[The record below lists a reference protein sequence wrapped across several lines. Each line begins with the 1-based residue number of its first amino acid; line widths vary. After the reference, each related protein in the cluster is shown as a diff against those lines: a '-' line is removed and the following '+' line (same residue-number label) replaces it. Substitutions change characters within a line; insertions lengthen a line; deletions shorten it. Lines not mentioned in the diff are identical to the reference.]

1 MMMIDL
7 VKQFKQQKSQI
18 RMNNKLILIVEDEED
33 ILELLEYTLQKEG
46 YETIGFLTIDNNV
59 RKVLDEEQ
67 IDLILMDRNLP
78 GIEGTTFISEI
89 KQQGYANPV
98 IYVTAKD
105 KDEDIIDGFDN
116 HADDYITKPFNI
128 KELCARIKAVIKRS
142 SKEVDVLKVKDIIYK
157 SSNKK
162 FYIDNEEIELTHLEH
177 DLLLEFIKNKD
188 ILLSR
193 EHLLNSVWQDSFE
206 KKEKTVNVAIKR
218 LKAKIDPDAKKEYIR
233 SIRGEGYIFC

>member
-1 MMMIDL
+1 M
-7 VKQFKQQKSQI
+7 
-18 RMNNKLILIVEDEED
+18 MNNKLILIIEDEED

-46 YETIGFLTIDNNV
+46 YETIGFLNVNNNV
-59 RKVLDEEQ
+59 RKVLNEEQ

-78 GIEGTTFISEI
+78 GIEGTSFINEI
-89 KQQGYANPV
+89 KQQGFSNPV

-105 KDEDIIDGFDN
+105 KDEDIISGFDN

-142 SKEVDVLKVKDIIYK
+142 SKDIEVLKVKDIVYT

-162 FYIDNEEIELTHLEH
+162 FYIDNIELNLTHLEH

-193 EHLLNSVWQDSFE
+193 EHLLTSVWQDSFE

-218 LKAKIDPDAKKEYIR
+218 LKSKIDPNAKKDYIR
-233 SIRGEGYIFC
+233 SIRGEGYIFCSKFINFFLEPIFQYF

>member
-1 MMMIDL
+1 
-7 VKQFKQQKSQI
+7 
-18 RMNNKLILIVEDEED
+18 MNNKLILIVEDEED

-46 YETIGFLTIDNNV
+46 YETIGFLTIDKNV
-59 RKVLDEEQ
+59 KKVLDEEK

-78 GIEGTTFISEI
+78 GIEGTEFINEI
-89 KQQGYANPV
+89 KKQGYSNPV

-105 KDEDIIDGFDN
+105 NDEDIIEGFDSY
-116 HADDYITKPFNI
+116 ADDYITKPFNL

-142 SKEVDVLKVKDIIYK
+142 SKEVDILKIKDIVYK

-162 FYIDNEEIELTHLEH
+162 FYINEQEIELTHLEH
-177 DLLLEFIKNKD
+177 DLFLEFIKNKD
-188 ILLSR
+188 ILMTR
-193 EHLLNSVWQDSFE
+193 EHLLNSVWEDSFE

-218 LKAKIDPDAKKEYIR
+218 LKAKIDPDGKKDYIR

>member
-1 MMMIDL
+1 M
-7 VKQFKQQKSQI
+7 
-18 RMNNKLILIVEDEED
+18 MNNKLILIIEDEED

-46 YETIGFLTIDNNV
+46 YETIGFLNVNNNV
-59 RKVLDEEQ
+59 RKVLNEEQ

-78 GIEGTTFISEI
+78 GIEGTSFINEI
-89 KQQGYANPV
+89 KQQGFSNPV

-105 KDEDIIDGFDN
+105 KDEDIISGFDN

-142 SKEVDVLKVKDIIYK
+142 SKDIEVLKVKDIVYT

-162 FYIDNEEIELTHLEH
+162 FYIDNIELNLTHLEH

-218 LKAKIDPDAKKEYIR
+218 LKAKIDPDGTKNYIH
-233 SIRGEGYIFC
+233 SVRGEGYIFC

>member
-1 MMMIDL
+1 M
-7 VKQFKQQKSQI
+7 S
-18 RMNNKLILIVEDEED
+18 NKLILIVEDEED

-46 YETIGFLTIDNNV
+46 YETIGFLTVDKNV
-59 RKVLDEEQ
+59 RNVLDEEN

-78 GIEGTTFISEI
+78 EIEGTTFINEI
-89 KQQGYANPV
+89 RKQGYSNPV

-105 KDEDIIDGFDN
+105 NDDDILQGFDS
-116 HADDYITKPFNI
+116 HADDYITKPFNL
-128 KELCARIKAVIKRS
+128 KELCARVKAVIKRS
-142 SKEVDVLKVKDIIYK
+142 SKELDVLKVKDIVYK

-162 FYIDNEEIELTHLEH
+162 FFIDNLEVELTNLEH

-188 ILLSR
+188 ILMTR
-193 EHLLNSVWQDSFE
+193 EHLLNTVWEDSFD

-218 LKAKIDPDAKKEYIR
+218 LKAKIDPDGTKDYIR

>member
-1 MMMIDL
+1 M
-7 VKQFKQQKSQI
+7 
-18 RMNNKLILIVEDEED
+18 MNNKLILIIEDEED
-33 ILELLEYTLQKEG
+33 ILELLEYTLKKEG
-46 YETIGFLTIDNNV
+46 YETIGFLNVNNNV
-59 RKVLDEEQ
+59 RKVLNEEQ

-78 GIEGTTFISEI
+78 GIEGTSFINEI
-89 KQQGYANPV
+89 KQQGFSNPV

-105 KDEDIIDGFDN
+105 KDEDIISGFDN

-142 SKEVDVLKVKDIIYK
+142 SKDIEVLKVKDIVYT

-162 FYIDNEEIELTHLEH
+162 FYIDNIELNLTHLEH

-218 LKAKIDPDAKKEYIR
+218 LKAKIDPNAKKEYIR

>member
-1 MMMIDL
+1 
-7 VKQFKQQKSQI
+7 
-18 RMNNKLILIVEDEED
+18 MNNKLILIVEDEED

-46 YETIGFLTIDNNV
+46 YETIGFLSVDKNL

-78 GIEGTTFISEI
+78 GIEGTAFINEI
-89 KQQGYANPV
+89 KKQGYHNPV
-98 IYVTAKD
+98 IYLTAKD
-105 KDEDIIDGFDN
+105 KDEDIIDGFEAY
-116 HADDYITKPFNI
+116 ADDYITKPFNI
-128 KELCARIKAVIKRS
+128 KELCARVKAVIKRTS
-142 SKEVDVLKVKDIIYK
+142 NDIDVLKIRDIVYK

-162 FYIDNEEIELTHLEH
+162 FYIDHTEIELTHLEH

-188 ILLSR
+188 ILMTR
-193 EHLLNSVWQDSFE
+193 EHLLNTVWQDSFE

-218 LKAKIDPDAKKEYIR
+218 LKAKIDPDGNKEYIR

>member
-1 MMMIDL
+1 MKDQIKKL
-7 VKQFKQQKSQI
+7 QQQKSQI
-18 RMNNKLILIVEDEED
+18 LMNNKLILIVEDEED

-46 YETIGFLTIDNNV
+46 YETIGFLNIDKNV
-59 RKVLDEEQ
+59 RNVLNEEQ
-67 IDLILMDRNLP
+67 IDLIIMDRNLP
-78 GIEGTTFISEI
+78 GIEGTSFINEI
-89 KQQGYANPV
+89 KQQGFTNPV

-105 KDEDIIDGFDN
+105 RDEDIIEGFDS
-116 HADDYITKPFNI
+116 HADDYITKPFNL
-128 KELCARIKAVIKRS
+128 KELCARVKAVIKRS
-142 SKEVDVLKVKDIIYK
+142 SKDIDVLKVKDIVYK

-162 FYIDNEEIELTHLEH
+162 FYIDENEIELTHLEH

-188 ILLSR
+188 ILMTR

-218 LKAKIDPDAKKEYIR
+218 LKAKIDPEGEKDYIR

>member
-1 MMMIDL
+1 
-7 VKQFKQQKSQI
+7 
-18 RMNNKLILIVEDEED
+18 MNNKLILIVEDEED

-46 YETIGFLTIDNNV
+46 YETIGFLSVDKNL

-78 GIEGTTFISEI
+78 GIEGTAFINEI
-89 KQQGYANPV
+89 KKQGYHNPV
-98 IYVTAKD
+98 IYLTAKD
-105 KDEDIIDGFDN
+105 KDEDIIDGFEAY
-116 HADDYITKPFNI
+116 ADDYITKPFNI
-128 KELCARIKAVIKRS
+128 KELCARVKAVIKRTS
-142 SKEVDVLKVKDIIYK
+142 NDIDVLKIRDIVYK

-162 FYIDNEEIELTHLEH
+162 FYIDNNEIELTHLEH

-188 ILLSR
+188 ILMTR
-193 EHLLNSVWQDSFE
+193 EHLLNTVWQDSFE

-218 LKAKIDPDAKKEYIR
+218 LKAKIDPDGNKEYIR

>member
-1 MMMIDL
+1 M
-7 VKQFKQQKSQI
+7 
-18 RMNNKLILIVEDEED
+18 MNNKLILIIEDEED
-33 ILELLEYTLQKEG
+33 ILELLEYPLQKEG
-46 YETIGFLTIDNNV
+46 YETIGFLNVNNNV
-59 RKVLDEEQ
+59 RKVLNEEQ

-78 GIEGTTFISEI
+78 GIEGTSFINEI
-89 KQQGYANPV
+89 KQQGYTNPV

-105 KDEDIIDGFDN
+105 KDEDIISGFDN

-142 SKEVDVLKVKDIIYK
+142 SKDIEVLKVKDIVYT

-162 FYIDNEEIELTHLEH
+162 FYIDNIELNLTHLEH

-193 EHLLNSVWQDSFE
+193 EHLLTSVWQDSFE

-218 LKAKIDPDAKKEYIR
+218 LKSKIDPNAKKDYIR

>member
-1 MMMIDL
+1 M
-7 VKQFKQQKSQI
+7 
-18 RMNNKLILIVEDEED
+18 MNNKLILIIEDEED

-46 YETIGFLTIDNNV
+46 YETIGFLNVNNNV
-59 RKVLDEEQ
+59 RKVLNEEQ

-78 GIEGTTFISEI
+78 GIEGTSFINEI
-89 KQQGYANPV
+89 KQQGYTNPV

-105 KDEDIIDGFDN
+105 KDEDIISGFDN

-142 SKEVDVLKVKDIIYK
+142 SKDIEVLKVKDIVYT

-162 FYIDNEEIELTHLEH
+162 FYIDNIELNLTHLEH

-193 EHLLNSVWQDSFE
+193 EHLLTSVWQDSFE

-218 LKAKIDPDAKKEYIR
+218 LKSKIDPNAKKDYIR